1 MPGMLRVRHARRLVV
16 ALLLAPLLV
25 LGLPA
30 ETQAA
35 TATKTTTKTTA
46 HAAAARTTVS
56 RAHRAVRI
64 AKRQIG
70 DPYVYGAAGPGA
82 FDCSGLIY
90 YSTHRAGYRH
100 VPRTSSAQGSFMRHI
115 KRSAMRR
122 GDFVFFTS
130 GGGVYHVAMY
140 LGRHNGQRIVLHSP
154 HTGSHVKRDPIWT
167 DSWFAGTLRR
177 H

>member
-1 MPGMLRVRHARRLVV
+1 MPGMLSVRHARHLVV

-30 ETQAA
+30 QTQAA
-35 TATKTTTKTTA
+35 ATTTTVSK
-46 HAAAARTTVS
+46 AAARTATVS
-56 RAHRAVRI
+56 KAKRALRI

-70 DPYVYGAAGPGA
+70 DPYVYGATGPGA

-122 GDFVFFTS
+122 GDFVFFTD

-140 LGRHNGQRIVLHSP
+140 LGRHNGQRIVLHAP
-154 HTGSHVKRDPIWT
+154 HTGSYVKRDPIWT